1 MGANI
6 SGGLPEFDR
15 NGEEVYTRK
24 PRLVDLPENCVALIM
39 MRLDPPEICR
49 LARLS
54 SVFRRA
60 SSADFIWESKL
71 PSNYRIIARKVFDEI
86 TLRKLIKKDLYA
98 KLTRPN
104 LFDGGT
110 KELWI
115 DKNTGR
121 LCLSFSSKALR
132 ITGIDDRRYWSHI
145 PTDDSRFQSVAYVQ
159 QIWWFE
165 VGGEIKIQFPCGT
178 YSLFFRIQ
186 LGKTS
191 KRLGRRRICNSEHIH
206 GWDIKPVRFQL
217 GTSDNQQAVSLCYLE
232 NNPGNWSHYHVGDFK
247 VENPDVLTGIK
258 FSMTQ
263 IDCTHTKG
271 GLCIDS
277 VLILP
282 KESALEAI
290 GSK

>member
-6 SGGLPEFDR
+6 SAVSPEFDR
-15 NGEEVYTRK
+15 NGENYSAK

-39 MRLDPPEICR
+39 MKLDPPEICR
-49 LARLS
+49 LALLN

-71 PSNYRIIARKVFDEI
+71 PSNYKVIAQKVFDEI
-86 TLRKLIKKDLYA
+86 TLRKLVKKDLYA

-115 DKNTGR
+115 NKNTGR
-121 LCLSFSSKALR
+121 LCLSISSKALK
-132 ITGIDDRRYWSHI
+132 ITGINDRRYWTHI
-145 PTDDSRFQSVAYVQ
+145 STDESRFKSVSYVQ

-165 VGGEIKIQFPCGT
+165 VRGEFEIQFPSGT
-178 YSLFFRIQ
+178 YSLFFRVQ
-186 LGKTS
+186 LGKTY
-191 KRLGRRRICNSEHIH
+191 KRLGRRICNTEHIH
-206 GWDIKPVRFQL
+206 GWDIKPVRFHL
-217 GTSDNQQAVSLCYLE
+217 VTSDNQQAVSLCYLD
-232 NNPGNWSHYHVGDFK
+232 NSHGSWCYYHVGDFK
-247 VENPDVLTGIK
+247 VENPDVLTRIK
-258 FSMTQ
+258 FSMSQ

-271 GLCIDS
+271 GLCVDS

-282 KESALEAI
+282 KESVKEAI
-290 GSK
+290 GLK

>member
-6 SGGLPEFDR
+6 SGVTPEFDR
-15 NGEEVYTRK
+15 SSE
-24 PRLVDLPENCVALIM
+24 PRLSDLPDNCVALIM

-54 SVFRRA
+54 RVFRRA
-60 SSADFIWESKL
+60 SSADFIWEPKL
-71 PSNYRIIARKVFDEI
+71 PPSYRAIARKVFDEI
-86 TLRKLIKKDLYA
+86 TLRKLLKKDLYA
-98 KLTRPN
+98 KLCRPN

-110 KELWI
+110 KVVW
-115 DKNTGR
+115 
-121 LCLSFSSKALR
+121 F
-132 ITGIDDRRYWSHI
+132 H
-145 PTDDSRFQSVAYVQ
+145 SVAYVQ

-165 VGGEIKIQFPCGT
+165 VGGEFEIQFPSGT

-191 KRLGRRRICNSEHIH
+191 KRLGRRICNSDHIH

-217 GTSDNQQAVSLCYLE
+217 ATSDNQQAVSLRYLN
-232 NNPGNWSHYHVGDFK
+232 NNPGHWSHYHVGDFK
-247 VENPDVLTGIK
+247 VVNPDVSTGVK

-277 VLILP
+277 VLIVP
-282 KESALEAI
+282 KENARKVVESE
-290 GSK
+290 

>member
-6 SGGLPEFDR
+6 SGGFPEFDR
-15 NGEEVYTRK
+15 NGEGYSRK

-49 LARLS
+49 LARLNR
-54 SVFRRA
+54 VFRRA
-60 SSADFIWESKL
+60 SSADFIWDSKL
-71 PSNYRIIARKVFDEI
+71 LSNYRVFARKVFDEI
-86 TLRKLIKKDLYA
+86 TLRKLIKKDVYA
-98 KLTRPN
+98 KLCRPN

-115 DKNTGR
+115 DKNTGK
-121 LCLSFSSKALR
+121 LCVSISSKALR
-132 ITGIDDRRYWSHI
+132 ITGIDDRRYWSLI
-145 PTDDSRFQSVAYVQ
+145 PTDESRFQSVAYVQ
-159 QIWWFE
+159 QVWWFE
-165 VGGEIKIQFPCGT
+165 VGGEFEIQFPPGI

-191 KRLGRRRICNSEHIH
+191 KRLGRRICNSEHIH

-217 GTSDNQQAVSLCYLE
+217 ATSDNQQAVSLCYVD
-232 NNPGNWSHYHVGDFK
+232 NNPGTWSHYHVGDFK
-247 VENPDVLTGIK
+247 VEDPDLLTRIK

-282 KESALEAI
+282 KKCAQEAI

>member
-6 SGGLPEFDR
+6 SGGTPEFDR
-15 NGEEVYTRK
+15 NSE
-24 PRLVDLPENCVALIM
+24 PRLSDLPENCVALIM

-54 SVFRRA
+54 RVFRRA

-71 PSNYRIIARKVFDEI
+71 PSSYQAIARKVFDEI
-86 TLRKLIKKDLYA
+86 TLRKLLIKKDLYA
-98 KLTRPN
+98 KLSRPN

-121 LCLSFSSKALR
+121 LCVSISSKALR
-132 ITGIDDRRYWSHI
+132 ITGIDDRRYWSQI
-145 PTDDSRFQSVAYVQ
+145 PTDESRFHSVAYVQ

-165 VGGEIKIQFPCGT
+165 VGGEFEIQFPSGT

-191 KRLGRRRICNSEHIH
+191 KRLGRRICNSEHVH
-206 GWDIKPVRFQL
+206 GWDIRPVRFQL
-217 GTSDNQQAVSLCYLE
+217 ATSDNQQAVSLRYL
-232 NNPGNWSHYHVGDFK
+232 NKNPGHWSHYHVGDFK
-247 VENPDVLTGIK
+247 VVNPDISTGVK

-277 VLILP
+277 VLIVP
-282 KESALEAI
+282 KENARKVVESE
-290 GSK
+290 

>member
-15 NGEEVYTRK
+15 NGDVYSTK

-39 MRLDPPEICR
+39 TQLDPPEICR
-49 LARLS
+49 LARLNRM
-54 SVFRRA
+54 FRRA
-60 SSADFIWESKL
+60 SSADFIWEAKL
-71 PSNYRIIARKVFDEI
+71 PSNYRVIAHKVFDEI

-98 KLTRPN
+98 KLCRPN
-104 LFDGGT
+104 LFDDGT

-121 LCLSFSSKALR
+121 LCLSISSKALR

-145 PTDDSRFQSVAYVQ
+145 PTDESRFQSVAYVQ

-165 VGGEIKIQFPCGT
+165 VGGEFEIQFPSGT

-191 KRLGRRRICNSEHIH
+191 KRLGRRICNSEHIH

-217 GTSDNQQAVSLCYLE
+217 ATSDNQQAVSLCYLN
-232 NNPGNWSHYHVGDFK
+232 NNPGSWSHYHVGDFK
-247 VENPDVLTGIK
+247 VTNPDISTGIK

-282 KESALEAI
+282 KECAKEVI
-290 GSK
+290 GSQ

>member
-15 NGEEVYTRK
+15 NGEGYSRK
-24 PRLVDLPENCVALIM
+24 SRLVDLPENCVALIM

-49 LARLS
+49 LARLNR
-54 SVFRRA
+54 VFRRA

-71 PSNYRIIARKVFDEI
+71 PSNHRVIAEKVFDEI
-86 TLRKLIKKDLYA
+86 TLRKMIKKDLYA

-104 LFDGGT
+104 LFDGGI

-121 LCLSFSSKALR
+121 LCVSISSKALR

-145 PTDDSRFQSVAYVQ
+145 PTDESRFHSVAYVQ

-165 VGGEIKIQFPCGT
+165 VGGEFEIQFPSGA

-191 KRLGRRRICNSEHIH
+191 KRLGRRICNSEHIH

-217 GTSDNQQAVSLCYLE
+217 ATSDNQQAVSLCYLD
-232 NNPGNWSHYHVGDFK
+232 NNNLGNWSHYHVGDFK
-247 VENPDVLTGIK
+247 VVNPDISTGIK

-282 KESALEAI
+282 KESAKETI
-290 GSK
+290 GSD

>member
-15 NGEEVYTRK
+15 NGEGYSRK

-49 LARLS
+49 LARLNR
-54 SVFRRA
+54 VFRRA
-60 SSADFIWESKL
+60 SSADFIWEAKL
-71 PSNYRIIARKVFDEI
+71 PPNYLVIARKVFDEI
-86 TLRKLIKKDLYA
+86 ALRKMIKKDVYS

-121 LCLSFSSKALR
+121 LCVSISSKALR

-145 PTDDSRFQSVAYVQ
+145 PTDDSRFHSVAYVQ

-165 VGGEIKIQFPCGT
+165 VGGELEIQFPAGT
-178 YSLFFRIQ
+178 YSLFFRVQ

-191 KRLGRRRICNSEHIH
+191 KRLGRRICNSEHVH

-217 GTSDNQQAVSLCYLE
+217 ATSDNQQAVSLCHLD
-232 NNPGNWSHYHVGDFK
+232 NNPGIWSHYHVGDFK
-247 VENPDVLTGIK
+247 VVNRDLLTGIK

-282 KESALEAI
+282 KESAQEPI

>member
-6 SGGLPEFDR
+6 SNGLPEFDR
-15 NGEEVYTRK
+15 NDEGNS
-24 PRLVDLPENCVALIM
+24 RLVDLPENCIALIM

-49 LARLS
+49 LARLNRI
-54 SVFRRA
+54 FRRA

-71 PSNYRIIARKVFDEI
+71 PSNYQVIAQKVFDEI
-86 TLRKLIKKDLYA
+86 PLRKMVKKDVYA
-98 KLTRPN
+98 KLTRSN
-104 LFDGGT
+104 LFDCGT

-121 LCLSFSSKALR
+121 LCVSVSSKALR
-132 ITGIDDRRYWSHI
+132 ITGIDDRRYWSHL
-145 PTDDSRFQSVAYVQ
+145 PTDESRFHSVAYVQ

-165 VGGEIKIQFPCGT
+165 VGGEFEIHFPSGT

-186 LGKTS
+186 LGKTT
-191 KRLGRRRICNSEHIH
+191 KRLGRRICNSEHIH
-206 GWDIKPVRFQL
+206 GWEIKPVRFQL
-217 GTSDNQQAVSLCYLE
+217 ATSDNQQAVSLCYLDKT
-232 NNPGNWSHYHVGDFK
+232 PGNWSHYHVGDFR
-247 VENPDVLTGIK
+247 VDNPDISIGIK

-282 KESALEAI
+282 KECVKEAI
-290 GSK
+290 GRE

>member
-15 NGEEVYTRK
+15 NGEEGYSRK

-71 PSNYRIIARKVFDEI
+71 PPNYRIIARKVFDEI

-110 KELWI
+110 KVCRLCSRFISLSRNLKSFLFFYKLCILDQELWI

-145 PTDDSRFQSVAYVQ
+145 PTDESR
-159 QIWWFE
+159 
-165 VGGEIKIQFPCGT
+165 
-178 YSLFFRIQ
+178 
-186 LGKTS
+186 
-191 KRLGRRRICNSEHIH
+191 
-206 GWDIKPVRFQL
+206 
-217 GTSDNQQAVSLCYLE
+217 
-232 NNPGNWSHYHVGDFK
+232 
-247 VENPDVLTGIK
+247 
-258 FSMTQ
+258 
-263 IDCTHTKG
+263 
-271 GLCIDS
+271 
-277 VLILP
+277 
-282 KESALEAI
+282 
-290 GSK
+290 